1 MPVHPI
7 FTVSGDALFWYKRS
21 GCVAYR
27 GRLYFMM
34 NVGIN
39 SCHALL
45 TARTNG
51 RLSGGE
57 IIFNEQWNA
66 WPGDRWPVPD
76 FTIGLQ
82 LESADGGVPD
92 YRICCFF
99 TCERVTKALS
109 PTRYVDEINPAF
121 KRLQRWF
128 RTFVWKVRVN
138 QRLQFALATR
148 KWLQGDMVKAI
159 GVFIK

>member
-1 MPVHPI
+1 MSVHQI

-34 NVGIN
+34 DVGIH

-45 TARTNG
+45 AALTNG

-57 IIFNEQWNA
+57 IIFNS
-66 WPGDRWPVPD
+66 WPGGRWPVPD
-76 FTIGLQ
+76 FIIGLR
-82 LESADGGVPD
+82 LERVGVPD
-92 YRICCFF
+92 DRICCFF
-99 TCERVTKALS
+99 ACERVTKAIS
-109 PTRYVDEINPAF
+109 PSMYVDEINPAF

-128 RTFVWKVRVN
+128 RTFVWKMRVN

-148 KWLQGDMVKAI
+148 KWLQDDVVKAI
-159 GVFIK
+159 GSLIK

>member
-7 FTVSGDALFWYKRS
+7 FTVPGDALFWYKLS
-21 GCVAYR
+21 GCVAYH

-57 IIFNEQWNA
+57 IIFNA
-66 WPGDRWPVPD
+66 WPGSRWPVPD
-76 FTIGLQ
+76 FIIGLR
-82 LESADGGVPD
+82 LESAGVPD

-99 TCERVTKALS
+99 TCERVTKAFS
-109 PTRYVDEINPAF
+109 PIRYVDEINPAF

-128 RTFVWKVRVN
+128 RTMVWKVRVN

-148 KWLQGDMVKAI
+148 KWLEDDVVKAI
-159 GVFIK
+159 GLFIK